1 MPGGSAGGC
10 SLAQD
15 PLHSSPLNFF
25 PLKSREQS
33 PRLRCVRFPFG
44 QTAECVVACHK
55 FVEVNAL
62 GLTVAA
68 LSSYDSNMR
77 AAAYFVLASF
87 RGHLEGARF
96 RERSQLLY
104 LLDAVQNGI
113 RQPNLRF
120 TFSLTLYVARVAQQ
134 ILKPE
139 EHMYI
144 KVNRFLLSHQ
154 YLDLRK
160 VPGFFQL
167 FYSFDFEYKT
177 EREWILRFLGE
188 GLRDKHC
195 YELYDYQRIFQ
206 VVLSF
211 FNSPLC
217 DEGSQTVAAERL
229 R

>member
-1 MPGGSAGGC
+1 
-10 SLAQD
+10 
-15 PLHSSPLNFF
+15 
-25 PLKSREQS
+25 
-33 PRLRCVRFPFG
+33 
-44 QTAECVVACHK
+44 
-55 FVEVNAL
+55 
-62 GLTVAA
+62 
-68 LSSYDSNMR
+68 MR

-217 DEGSQTVAAERL
+217 DEGSQSRILEILQSAARVT
-229 R
+229 RAAYFYFF

>member
-1 MPGGSAGGC
+1 
-10 SLAQD
+10 
-15 PLHSSPLNFF
+15 
-25 PLKSREQS
+25 
-33 PRLRCVRFPFG
+33 
-44 QTAECVVACHK
+44 
-55 FVEVNAL
+55 
-62 GLTVAA
+62 
-68 LSSYDSNMR
+68 MR

-217 DEGSQTVAAERL
+217 DEGSQIGCWQQRSWKMTAVATEGLDIMGSESKASVLSAPLRNPKGESCWEKKAAEL
-229 R
+229 PTTGCKCK